1 MVRPLDSCRPG
12 KVSQMAGGGTTPTFC
27 LLLARVWRLRSQE
40 HGTDGGT
47 NKLWDPRCFPLTC
60 QVDHKLTLLK
70 LRLVRLSMDQKD
82 ALTVLL
88 TGRGEANFAPIIK
101 RMAASQQLDFDLIG
115 LKPEVGPNGQQFA
128 STMMFKQKFLEDLV
142 YTYDQADEI
151 RIYEDRVKQYVFF
164 PLGSLVS

>member
-1 MVRPLDSCRPG
+1 MEWMVERANC
-12 KVSQMAGGGTTPTFC
+12 GTPAV
-27 LLLARVWRLRSQE
+27 L
-40 HGTDGGT
+40 
-47 NKLWDPRCFPLTC
+47 PLTC

-88 TGRGEANFAPIIK
+88 TGRGEANFASIIK
-101 RMAASQQLDFDLIG
+101 RMVASQKLDFDLIS

-164 PLGSLVS
+164 FWEVWCHHTYISLQCQGIPRLLWHIAPEFASGTWPSASKTA